1 MNKWAPVKEKV
12 FLYKFTNLFNTSVS
26 SLITF
31 HPVVLAGYLLNC
43 LGLESP
49 FFFMAQTLN
58 KCEAHYINL
67 CKYITR

>member
-12 FLYKFTNLFNTSVS
+12 FLYKFTNLFNTLVS

-43 LGLESP
+43 VGLESP
-49 FFFMAQTLN
+49 FFLYGPDLKQMRGPLYQPV
-58 KCEAHYINL
+58 
-67 CKYITR
+67 